1 MAHVPLP
8 PSSGKLSLAASISAN
23 GANDARASRHPIQP
37 LTHGAPTTPASSK
50 ARRRGRSRPAFEASI
65 IEEAVIRRRLKVN
78 VRSCRKAAG
87 LTLKVVSER
96 ADMHWRH
103 WQKIE
108 AGQVNATL
116 HTLVRV
122 AEALAVEPF
131 DLVREPQPRRPGT

>member
-1 MAHVPLP
+1 MAHIPPP
-8 PSSGKLSLAASISAN
+8 PSSAKPSLAASI
-23 GANDARASRHPIQP
+23 GASEARAPRHPVPP
-37 LTHGAPTTPASSK
+37 LTQGAPVTPTSSK
-50 ARRRGRSRPAFEASI
+50 ARRRGRSKPAGEASI
-65 IEEAVIRRRLKVN
+65 LEEAVIRRRLKVN

-131 DLVREPQPRRPGT
+131 DLVREPQPRKLGT